1 MYLNAGID
9 IDGCKIGIS
18 PTLVQKNLNAKWL
31 CHGGTEAVTSTAKQF
46 EDWMSVS
53 SDFAAFSRSLTSQR
67 DASVDT
73 A

>member
-1 MYLNAGID
+1 MSMYLNAGID

-46 EDWMSVS
+46 ED
-53 SDFAAFSRSLTSQR
+53 
-67 DASVDT
+67 
-73 A
+73 